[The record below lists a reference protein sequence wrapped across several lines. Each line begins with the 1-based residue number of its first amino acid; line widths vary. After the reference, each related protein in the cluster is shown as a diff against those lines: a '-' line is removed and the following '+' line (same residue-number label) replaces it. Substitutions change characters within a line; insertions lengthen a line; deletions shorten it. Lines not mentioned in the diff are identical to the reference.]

1 MDFALITKEVLIMKK
16 TLAALAVLGTLA
28 GSAVAGDVTIYGRI
42 DGGFLLQDWEK
53 TNFAGVKTD
62 GDKFTMDSGLGST
75 NRVGIKGSEKISDDL
90 TVGFVLETKL
100 TGDTGAAFNGG
111 FDRESLIFA
120 QTNYGTIYAGRV
132 GSMWSDGGATNFW
145 AGNYVVA
152 GTGGAG
158 GLVQGTGLMVS
169 ESAREAN
176 RISYVSPEF
185 GGFKFYAEYSFGKG
199 VDDYDDNKIYNE
211 NTSKDERPA
220 AIGLNYLNG
229 PFGVGAV
236 VTYRNEAS
244 MVNTAKGVWDHQD
257 QEDEVTVNIG
267 THYDMGWANFKLAG
281 QYFKGADS
289 IGNVTGLLDLT
300 NPNDPDKAA
309 LKFDDLKGY
318 SIATGATVPAWGGT
332 WDIGVYYTDAE
343 TDTDSALGKVDFKG
357 YNVGALYAYPLSKRS
372 VIKTGIGYVKVE
384 ADAADAAHTS
394 EYEATIAAIT
404 LLHYF

>member
-1 MDFALITKEVLIMKK
+1 MKK

-53 TNFAGVKTD
+53 TTFDGTKTD
-62 GDKFTMDSGLGST
+62 GDKLSMDSGLAST

-90 TVGFVLETKL
+90 TIGFVLETKL
-100 TGDTGAAFNGG
+100 SGDTGAAFNGG

-120 QTNYGTIYAGRV
+120 KTNYGTIYAGRV
-132 GSMWSDGGATNFW
+132 GAMWSDGGSTNFW

-185 GGFKFYAEYSFGKG
+185 GGFKLYAEYSFGAG
-199 VDDYDDNKIYNE
+199 VKDDDEKTVYNE
-211 NTSKDERPA
+211 NTSKDDRPA

-229 PFGVGAV
+229 PFGMGAV
-236 VTYRNEAS
+236 LTYRNEAS
-244 MVNTAKGVWDHQD
+244 VDVDDGQHYD
-257 QEDEVTVNIG
+257 QEDELTFNLG

-281 QYFKGADS
+281 QYFKGADK
-289 IGNVTGLLDLT
+289 IGNTTGLLDLDGMT
-300 NPNDPDKAA
+300 
-309 LKFDDLKGY
+309 FDDLKGY

-332 WDIGVYYTDAE
+332 WDLGVYYTDAE
-343 TDTDSALGKVDFKG
+343 TDTPDKTYGHVDFKA

-372 VIKTGIGYVKVE
+372 VIKTGIGYVKAE
-384 ADAADAAHTS
+384 AQASKTATHDS
-394 EYEATIAAIT
+394 EYEAVIAAIA

>member
-1 MDFALITKEVLIMKK
+1 MKK

-42 DGGFLLQDWEK
+42 DGGFALTDWEH
-53 TNFAGVKTD
+53 TDFQGVKTD
-62 GDKFTMDSGLGST
+62 GDKFVMDSGLGST

-100 TGDTGAAFNGG
+100 SGDTGVAFENG
-111 FDRESLIFA
+111 FNRESLIFA
-120 QTNYGTIYAGRV
+120 QTNFGTFYAGRV

-152 GTGGAG
+152 GTGGAA
-158 GLVQGTGLMVS
+158 GLVQGTGFMVS

-185 GGFKFYAEYSFGKG
+185 GGFKLYAEYSFGKG
-199 VDDYDDNKIYNE
+199 VKDKDKKTVYYE

-220 AIGLNYLNG
+220 ALGLNYLNG
-229 PFGVGAV
+229 PFGFGAV

-244 MVNTAKGVWDHQD
+244 MVVKEGFADLVHED
-257 QEDEVTVNIG
+257 QEDEVTVNLG

-289 IGNVTGLLDLT
+289 IGNLTTYLDFPDALT
-300 NPNDPDKAA
+300 
-309 LKFDDLKGY
+309 FDDLKGY
-318 SIATGATVPAWGGT
+318 SVAAGATVPAWGGT
-332 WDIGVYYTDAE
+332 WDLGVYYTDAE
-343 TDTDSALGKVDFKG
+343 TDGREVEAYGKVDIKG
-357 YNVGALYAYPLSKRS
+357 YNVGALYAYPLSKRT
-372 VIKTGIGYVKVE
+372 VMKTGIGYVKAE
-384 ADAADAAHTS
+384 ADAANQPETA

>member
-1 MDFALITKEVLIMKK
+1 MKK

-42 DGGFLLQDWEK
+42 DGGFAFTDWERTSFDGTK
-53 TNFAGVKTD
+53 ED
-62 GDKFTMDSGLGST
+62 GDKLVMDSGLGST
-75 NRVGIKGSEKISDDL
+75 NRVGIKGSEKVSDDL

-100 TGDTGAAFNGG
+100 MGDTGEAFAKG
-111 FDRESLIFA
+111 FDRESLVFA
-120 QTNYGTIYAGRV
+120 QTNYGTFYAGRV

-152 GTGGAG
+152 GTGGAA

-169 ESAREAN
+169 ESAREVN

-185 GGFKFYAEYSFGKG
+185 GGFKLYAEYSFGAG
-199 VDDYDDNKIYNE
+199 VSNYDKKTIYNE
-211 NTSKDERPA
+211 NTSKDDRPA

-244 MVNTAKGVWDHQD
+244 VLNTAADTWTYQD
-257 QEDEVTVNIG
+257 QEDELTFNLG

-281 QYFKGADS
+281 QYFKGADK
-289 IGNVTGLLDLT
+289 IGNVTGYLELD
-300 NPNDPDKAA
+300 D
-309 LKFDDLKGY
+309 LKLFDDLKGY
-318 SIATGATVPAWGGT
+318 SVATGATVSAWGGT
-332 WDIGVYYTDAE
+332 WDIGFYYTDAE
-343 TDTDSALGKVDFKG
+343 TDSSDTAYGKVDLKA

-372 VIKTGIGYVKVE
+372 VIKTGVGYVKAE
-384 ADAADAAHTS
+384 AEGTLNTQAKA
-394 EYEATIAAIT
+394 EYEAAIAAIT

>member
-42 DGGFLLQDWEK
+42 DGGFALTDWEK
-53 TNFAGVKTD
+53 TTFAGVKTD
-62 GDKFTMDSGLGST
+62 GDKFVMDSGLGST
-75 NRVGIKGSEKISDDL
+75 NRVDIKGSEKISDDL

-100 TGDTGAAFNGG
+100 NGDTGVAFDDSGKTG
-111 FDRESLIFA
+111 FNRESLIFA
-120 QTNYGTIYAGRV
+120 QTNYGTFYAGRV

-152 GTGGAG
+152 GTGGAA
-158 GLVQGTGLMVS
+158 GLIQGTGLMVS

-185 GGFKFYAEYSFGKG
+185 GGFKLYAEYSFGAG
-199 VDDYDDNKIYNE
+199 VKDEDDIVYNE
-211 NTSKDERPA
+211 NTSKDDRPSA
-220 AIGLNYLNG
+220 VGLNYLNG
-229 PFGVGAV
+229 PFGMGAV
-236 VTYRNEAS
+236 LTYRNEAS
-244 MVNTAKGVWDHQD
+244 VTLAGDHVD
-257 QEDEVTVNIG
+257 QEDELTFNLG

-281 QYFKGADS
+281 QYFKGADK
-289 IGNVTGLLDLT
+289 IGNTTGLLDLDSMT
-300 NPNDPDKAA
+300 
-309 LKFDDLKGY
+309 FDDLKGY

-343 TDTDSALGKVDFKG
+343 TDTPDAKYGHVDFKA
-357 YNVGALYAYPLSKRS
+357 YNVGALYAYPLSKRT
-372 VIKTGIGYVKVE
+372 VMKTGIGYVKAE
-384 ADAADAAHTS
+384 AKASQKATHDS
-394 EYEATIAAIT
+394 EYEAAIAAIT

>member
-42 DGGFLLQDWEK
+42 DGGFALTDWEK
-53 TNFAGVKTD
+53 TTFAGVKTD
-62 GDKFTMDSGLGST
+62 GDKFVMDSGLGST

-100 TGDTGAAFNGG
+100 SGDTGVAFENG
-111 FDRESLIFA
+111 FNRESLIFA
-120 QTNYGTIYAGRV
+120 QTNYGTVYAGRV

-152 GTGGAG
+152 GTGGAA

-185 GGFKFYAEYSFGKG
+185 GGFKLYAEYSFGAG
-199 VDDYDDNKIYNE
+199 VKDGDDTVYNE
-211 NTSKDERPA
+211 NTSKDH
-220 AIGLNYLNG
+220 
-229 PFGVGAV
+229 V
-236 VTYRNEAS
+236 
-244 MVNTAKGVWDHQD
+244 D
-257 QEDEVTVNIG
+257 QEDELTFNLG

-281 QYFKGADS
+281 QYFKGADK
-289 IGNVTGLLDLT
+289 IGNTTGLLDLDSMT
-300 NPNDPDKAA
+300 
-309 LKFDDLKGY
+309 FDDLKGY

-343 TDTDSALGKVDFKG
+343 TDTPDANYGHVDFKA
-357 YNVGALYAYPLSKRS
+357 YNVGALYAYPLSKRT
-372 VIKTGIGYVKVE
+372 VMKTGIGYVKAE
-384 ADAADAAHTS
+384 AKASQKATHDS
-394 EYEATIAAIT
+394 EYEAAIAAIT